1 MQATTDWSKSLRIE
15 VRGEDVVGH
24 AGNVIP
30 RMLADATGLTS
41 GLSAVLSRPE
51 VTHDRGAVLRDV
63 AVSIA
68 GGAHNLAGTAVL
80 RDQQR
85 LFGQVASVVTMWRS
99 LGEIDQQALA
109 GIALARNSVRERV
122 WELIEARHGTI
133 PASRT
138 CYGDLGPVIVIRI
151 DASLVESHSDNQH
164 AAGNFKGGYGFHPLL
179 AWCDN
184 TGELLVVIARA
195 GNAGS
200 NTAADHVA
208 IIDAAIA
215 AIPPKWRRNLLIT
228 IDGAGCSHA
237 VVEHL
242 EKLDARPGWSVAY
255 SVGFDLDERA
265 RVAIGQ
271 MPAEGWEA
279 ALDAAGL
286 ARDDA
291 QVAELTG
298 LLRQGADG
306 DRLAG
311 WPADMRILVRR
322 EKIEEG
328 RQLSLFEQI
337 NGHRYQLIATN
348 TRGGQPQRLEAHHWV
363 HARVEGFIR
372 CGKDTGLARWPSHS
386 FAINTAWVT
395 AVALAID
402 LLCWTR
408 LLLLDGPLARAE
420 PATLRYR
427 LLHAAARL
435 VRHARRLI
443 LRIPET
449 WPWAQEFADA
459 VNRVRAIP

>member
-1 MQATTDWSKSLRIE
+1 MQTTTDWSRGLRVE
-15 VRGEDVVGH
+15 VRGDDVVGH

-30 RMLADATGLTS
+30 RMLADATGLTG
-41 GLSAVLSRPE
+41 GLSAALSRPE
-51 VTHDRGAVLRDV
+51 VIHDRGAVLRDV

-68 GGAHNLAGTAVL
+68 GGAQSLAGTAVL
-80 RDQQR
+80 RDQAR
-85 LFGQVASVVTMWRS
+85 LFGAVASVPTMWRS
-99 LGEIDQQALA
+99 LGEIDDAALA
-109 GIALARNSVRERV
+109 LTVLARNKARERV
-122 WELIEARHGTI
+122 WGLIAARHGAI

-138 CYGDLGPVIVIRI
+138 CYGDLGERVVIRI
-151 DASLVESHSDNQH
+151 DASLITAHSDKQQ

-184 TGELLVVIARA
+184 TGELLAVIARP

-200 NTAADHVA
+200 NTAADHIA

-215 AIPPKWRRNLLIT
+215 AIPAKWRHSLLVT
-228 IDGAGCSHA
+228 IDGAGSSHA
-237 VVEHL
+237 VIAHL
-242 EKLDARPGWSVAY
+242 EKLNAQPGRSVDY

-271 MPAEGWEA
+271 MPATGWQA
-279 ALDAAGL
+279 ALDATGS

-291 QVAELTG
+291 QIAELTG
-298 LLRQGADG
+298 LLRHSTGG

-311 WPADMRILVRR
+311 WPAGLRVLVRR
-322 EKIEEG
+322 EPIEEG
-328 RQLSLFEQI
+328 RQLSLFEQSC
-337 NGHRYQLIATN
+337 GYRYQLTATN
-348 TRGGQPQRLEAHHWV
+348 TAGGQPQRLEARHRV

-408 LLLLDGPLARAE
+408 LLLLDGPLAKAE

-435 VRHARRLI
+435 INHSRHLI

-449 WPWAQEFADA
+449 WPWANEFADA
-459 VNRVRAIP
+459 LNRIRALP

>member
-1 MQATTDWSKSLRIE
+1 
-15 VRGEDVVGH
+15 
-24 AGNVIP
+24 
-30 RMLADATGLTS
+30 
-41 GLSAVLSRPE
+41 
-51 VTHDRGAVLRDV
+51 
-63 AVSIA
+63 
-68 GGAHNLAGTAVL
+68 
-80 RDQQR
+80 
-85 LFGQVASVVTMWRS
+85 MWRS
-99 LGEIDQQALA
+99 LNEIDEAALTR
-109 GIALARNSVRERV
+109 ILQARNRVRERV
-122 WELIEARHGTI
+122 WALTEDRHGAI
-133 PASRT
+133 PPSRT

-151 DASLVESHSDNQH
+151 DASLVQSHSDKQH
-164 AAGNFKGGYGFHPLL
+164 AAGNFKGGFGFHPLL

-184 TGELLVVIARA
+184 TGELLAVICRA

-200 NTAADHVA
+200 NTAADHIA

-215 AIPPKWRRNLLIT
+215 AIPPKWRRNLLVT
-228 IDGAGCSHA
+228 IDGAGSSHA

-242 EKLDARPGWSVAY
+242 AKLNARAGWSVAY

-271 MPAEGWEA
+271 MPADGWQA

-298 LLRQGADG
+298 LLREGPDG

-322 EKIEEG
+322 EPIEEG
-328 RQLSLFEQI
+328 RQLSLFEQL
-337 NGHRYQLIATN
+337 NGYRYQLIATN
-348 TRGGQPQRLEAHHWV
+348 TAGGQPQRLEARHRV

-395 AVALAID
+395 AVAVAID
-402 LLCWTR
+402 LLCWMR
-408 LLLLDGPLARAE
+408 LLLLDGPLAEAE
-420 PATLRYR
+420 QATLRYR

-435 VRHARRLI
+435 VKRSRYLI
-443 LRIPET
+443 LRVPET
-449 WPWAQEFADA
+449 WPWAKEFADA
-459 VNRVRAIP
+459 INRVRAIP